1 MDVKLMLTGDY
12 YTYLNRQ
19 TGEYALVQT
28 PIDWSGIVELLGTE
42 SPVLYAEQQKDG
54 NIIYS
59 CRYNAAPGQGFW
71 FTTDG
76 QNAYRTSF
84 FGEETK
90 VGVYYSDGSFKWYEE
105 PFVYTKAGEAY
116 VLNLYFANPG
126 KGTAVKYIINVEF
139 VNEINNSQL
148 CHVRRLPAGM
158 GTSTGIDNLTPT
170 LSQGEGVIYN
180 LQGQRINGLQ
190 KGLNIVDGKKI
201 MVK

>member
-1 MDVKLMLTGDY
+1 MMMLPPRKRFADIT
-12 YTYLNRQ
+12 
-19 TGEYALVQT
+19 ALQL
-28 PIDWSGIVELLGTE
+28 PE
-42 SPVLYAEQQKDG
+42 DG

-105 PFVYTKAGEAY
+105 PFVYTKAGETY
-116 VLNLYFANPG
+116 VLNLYFTNPD
-126 KGTAVKYIINVEF
+126 KDTAVKYIVNVEF
-139 VNEINNSQL
+139 VDEISNTQL
-148 CHVRRLPAGM
+148 CHARRLPAGM
-158 GTSTGIDNLTPT
+158 DISTGIEDV
-170 LSQGEGVIYN
+170 SVKREEKSVKSGFYN
-180 LQGQRINGLQ
+180 LQGQRINTLQ

-201 MVK
+201 WVR